1 MARAGAPAPGAAFE
15 SGATAPFA
23 VPRPKLNP
31 KDDWGILNSL
41 QAMQA
46 AQDEAQRAA
55 ARRSKQAEMRAALDG
70 QMKAAEAERER
81 RAAEQAAWLLEQR
94 KMADSWTAEETAQK
108 QTKAERVLHDKKVLL
123 AHREEAKARLATERQ
138 RTQQADVADV
148 EKARAAVLEEKR
160 AAEAARAAERERAK
174 KVRDETLKMSA
185 VREAA
190 RQEARKEDQR
200 LMSDYEAREAALQQR
215 RAAEIAKR
223 KARLEQ
229 HGARFSG
236 EGGAGKQQ
244 ADAEAEM
251 VRRMKVEQEQ
261 KNAADAARERR
272 DLEKI
277 AESKRLMA
285 RDNAQLIEE
294 KNQRKARQQAADNK
308 VLEEMRRRAEDAR
321 RADSAEGHRKED
333 VRHQLAQELKA
344 TIAEHEQDG
353 YSAHKMKTAAP
364 KQQMTHVEKQIN
376 RQLLGVAQQVLNLG

>member
-1 MARAGAPAPGAAFE
+1 
-15 SGATAPFA
+15 
-23 VPRPKLNP
+23 
-31 KDDWGILNSL
+31 
-41 QAMQA
+41 
-46 AQDEAQRAA
+46 
-55 ARRSKQAEMRAALDG
+55 
-70 QMKAAEAERER
+70 
-81 RAAEQAAWLLEQR
+81 
-94 KMADSWTAEETAQK
+94 
-108 QTKAERVLHDKKVLL
+108 
-123 AHREEAKARLATERQ
+123 
-138 RTQQADVADV
+138 
-148 EKARAAVLEEKR
+148 
-160 AAEAARAAERERAK
+160 
-174 KVRDETLKMSA
+174 
-185 VREAA
+185 
-190 RQEARKEDQR
+190 
-200 LMSDYEAREAALQQR
+200 MSDYEAREAALQQR